1 MYSNAVILCFC
12 RYHSYNRDY
21 GLDCYE
27 HDFIDDSE
35 VCQKKEFGKGDR
47 KPERRKRHR
56 RQRGR
61 GDIYSSESEEG
72 GSPEPPGKRT
82 PCMRGRK
89 GCSRKK
95 INISGSSSGSDS
107 DGAYLQPHMYKEGSS
122 ESVGGR
128 RSGSGGEEEEVVVGG
143 RKRRS
148 MAQLESGSESSEEGG
163 GGGRR
168 QRRKC
173 RKLESD
179 EEIRYTNRWQ

>member
-1 MYSNAVILCFC
+1 MILYFC

-35 VCQKKEFGKGDR
+35 VCEKKEFGKADR

-61 GDIYSSESEEG
+61 EDIYSSESEEG
-72 GSPEPPGKRT
+72 GSPEPGKLT

-89 GCSRKK
+89 GCSRRR

-107 DGAYLQPHMYKEGSS
+107 DGACLRLHMNKQGSS
-122 ESVGGR
+122 ESMGGR
-128 RSGSGGEEEEVVVGG
+128 CSGSGGEEEEVVVGG
-143 RKRRS
+143 WKRRS
-148 MAQLESGSESSEEGG
+148 IAQLKSGSESSEEGS
-163 GGGRR
+163 GGRR
-168 QRRKC
+168 RGRKC

>member
-35 VCQKKEFGKGDR
+35 ICQKKEFGKGDR
-47 KPERRKRHR
+47 KPERRKRRR

-72 GSPEPPGKRT
+72 GSPEPRKLT

-89 GCSRKK
+89 DCSRRK

-128 RSGSGGEEEEVVVGG
+128 CSGSGGEEEEVVVGG

-168 QRRKC
+168 RRRKC

>member
-1 MYSNAVILCFC
+1 MYSNAVILYLC

-27 HDFIDDSE
+27 RDFIDDSE
-35 VCQKKEFGKGDR
+35 ICQKKEFGKADR
-47 KPERRKRHR
+47 KPERRKRR
-56 RQRGR
+56 RRERGR
-61 GDIYSSESEEG
+61 GDIYSSESEKG
-72 GSPEPPGKRT
+72 GSPEPGKLT

-89 GCSRKK
+89 GCSRRR

-107 DGAYLQPHMYKEGSS
+107 DGACLPPHMNKQG
-122 ESVGGR
+122 SVGGR
-128 RSGSGGEEEEVVVGG
+128 YSGSGGEEEEEVVGG

-163 GGGRR
+163 GRR
-168 QRRKC
+168 RRRRKY

-179 EEIRYTNRWQ
+179 EEIRYTSRWQ